1 MIYKVCDFFNN
12 QKVQFTL
19 VTFKVQQKCINV
31 QCIFYTKSIV
41 FVYQMVYIISRLC
54 CEHLPDVRLPC
65 AAHRQINILNTQG
78 VYYESESIAVL
89 QGTGAGRTLYEGGT
103 DAVDYAAVFKPC
115 NLTAGAGAWHAF
127 V

>member
-12 QKVQFTL
+12 QKVQCTL

-31 QCIFYTKSIV
+31 QCIFYSKSIV
-41 FVYQMVYIISRLC
+41 FVYQIVYIIFR
-54 CEHLPDVRLPC
+54 
-65 AAHRQINILNTQG
+65 LNTQG

-115 NLTAGAGAWHAF
+115 NLTA
-127 V
+127 

>member
-1 MIYKVCDFFNN
+1 MRAYTTG
-12 QKVQFTL
+12 VQRRASGHPAN
-19 VTFKVQQKCINV
+19 K
-31 QCIFYTKSIV
+31 
-41 FVYQMVYIISRLC
+41 YI
-54 CEHLPDVRLPC
+54 
-65 AAHRQINILNTQG
+65 NTQG

-115 NLTAGAGAWHAF
+115 NLTARAGAWHAF